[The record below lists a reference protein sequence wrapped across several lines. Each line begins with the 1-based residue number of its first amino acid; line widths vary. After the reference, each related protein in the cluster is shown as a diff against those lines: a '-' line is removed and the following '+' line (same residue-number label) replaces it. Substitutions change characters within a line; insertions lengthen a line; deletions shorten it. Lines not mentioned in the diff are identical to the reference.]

1 VKAFRC
7 IHETEVLMRRVSFLL
22 VLLLVLAACTTVEDD
37 SDTEVE
43 EPEATP
49 IEVVD
54 EEPPDPTPTPTE
66 EPTPEPSPTPT
77 PTPEPEPEE
86 DEISIDLDAFVD
98 EVVQNVVELRGLEML
113 EELQFGIMTREELA
127 AMLEEEIEIEQVEI
141 DLYWIFRLFD
151 NRDIDLERLMIDAQA
166 ADIYGFYD
174 TETKETYL
182 IAEDD
187 ELRAMEEVFLAHE
200 ITHALQDQH
209 FDLERLDEFGS
220 DYDGATAFLAMVEG
234 DAVLTQEL
242 YAQTYFDSERQMAYV
257 QEAMSAIQ
265 NEDAN
270 AALDALPRYVIES
283 LSFPYSAGPMFMLQA
298 YDGDLNSLDE
308 YLQNPPASTQQVMN
322 ADAYIRGD
330 IQDPVPL
337 ELPEMLDRLGDDWNL
352 YDEGTLGVFDLTIM
366 LEENGVPDPEAGL
379 EWWNGSIFAMYE
391 NGEEVVGIL
400 MSEWE
405 TEEAA
410 ADFEAM
416 LVETMATYSEEDGV
430 WMGDGRFHTIT
441 SEGTTVIL
449 KSASDEQA
457 LLNVAELN

>member
-1 VKAFRC
+1 VDAFRY

-22 VLLLVLAACTTVEDD
+22 VLLLVLVACTTAEDE

-43 EPEATP
+43 EPEPTP
-49 IEVVD
+49 TEMVD
-54 EEPPDPTPTPTE
+54 EAPPDPTPTPTE

-77 PTPEPEPEE
+77 PEPEPEE
-86 DEISIDLDAFVD
+86 DESSVDLDAFVD

-127 AMLEEEIEIEQVEI
+127 AMLEEEIEIEQVEV
-141 DLYWIFRLFD
+141 DLYWILRLFD
-151 NRDIDLERLMIDAQA
+151 DRDIDLERLMIDAQA

-182 IAEDD
+182 IAEND
-187 ELRAMEEVFLAHE
+187 ELNAMEEVFLAHE

-209 FDLERLDEFGS
+209 FDLERLDDFGS

-242 YAQTYFDSERQMAYV
+242 YAQTYFDSERQMEYV
-257 QEAMSAIQ
+257 REAMAAIQ
-265 NEDAN
+265 DADAN

-308 YLQNPPASTQQVMN
+308 HLQNPPASTQQVMN
-322 ADAYIRGD
+322 PDAYFRGD
-330 IQDPVPL
+330 IQNPVPL
-337 ELPEMLDRLGDDWNL
+337 ELPDMLDRLGDDWTL
-352 YDEGTLGVFDLTIM
+352 YDEGTLGVFNLTVM
-366 LEENGVPDPEAGL
+366 LEENGVPDPQARL
-379 EWWNGSIFAMYE
+379 EWWNGSVFAMYE

-416 LVETMATYSEEDGV
+416 LVETMATYSEEGRV

-441 SEGTTVIL
+441 SEGTTVTL

-457 LLNVAELN
+457 LLSVAQLN